1 MMKETM
7 QPNYMFVFI
16 YDHKRTY
23 TRTLRIHCPRRPVA
37 ASRRVSDGA
46 GRHNLGG
53 PFPLRTLHIDDLLL
67 PRFLSTPL
75 HSTQVYG
82 SSQSTIWTALSTVRL
97 NTSNL

>member
-1 MMKETM
+1 MV
-7 QPNYMFVFI
+7 QAAANYMFVFI
-16 YDHKRTY
+16 YANKRTY
-23 TRTLRIHCPRRPVA
+23 IRTLRIHAHRAPWP
-37 ASRRVSDGA
+37 ASRGASDGS
-46 GRHNLGG
+46 GRYGLGG

-67 PRFLSTPL
+67 PRFPSTPL